1 MLFAVAT
8 AFLFAGSALCGRQA
22 TDHLGSLPANFWRL
36 LAATLA
42 LGVATAIFYPHSFS
56 GPTFLWLFISG
67 FVGFGIGDVAL
78 YLAFARIGSR
88 LTLLINFSLATVLG
102 AIGDWIWL
110 GDPLDRR
117 SSMAVAIILSG
128 LAIALLGARPTG
140 MKRHGSH
147 AAGIIAAVFA
157 AFGQGFG
164 ATISRHAQSLAKT
177 SGIEVSGLSQAFQR
191 VIAGLLVGAAVLLY
205 FRLRAAR
212 RPNVPA
218 RTRIFPPR
226 SALPWILGAALF
238 GPVIGVSCFQWALL
252 ETPNSGIVLAIVS
265 TSPLILIP
273 FAAFLEKDRPT
284 VASVVGGLI
293 AVGGVARL
301 CLLRA

>member
-42 LGVATAIFYPHSFS
+42 LGLATAVFYPHSFS
-56 GPTFLWLFISG
+56 GPTFLWFFISG

-88 LTLLINFSLATVLG
+88 LTLLINFSLATILG
-102 AIGDWIWL
+102 ALGDWMWL
-110 GDPLDRR
+110 GDPLDGH
-117 SSMAVAIILSG
+117 SAVAVGVILIGIS
-128 LAIALLGARPTG
+128 IALLGARPTG
-140 MKRHGSH
+140 MKRQGSH
-147 AAGIIAAVFA
+147 AAGIVAAVFA

-164 ATISRHAQSLAKT
+164 ATISRHAQSLAAT
-177 SGIEVSGLSQAFQR
+177 SGLAISGLSQAFQR
-191 VIAGLLVGAAVLLY
+191 VIAGLLVGSAVLLY
-205 FRLRAAR
+205 VRLRGRKTSLPPERAR
-212 RPNVPA
+212 F
-218 RTRIFPPR
+218 FPPR
-226 SALPWILGAALF
+226 SSLPWILGAALF
-238 GPVIGVSCFQWALL
+238 GPVVGVSCFQWALL
-252 ETPNSGIVLAIVS
+252 ETPNSGRVLAIVS

-284 VASVVGGLI
+284 VASVLGGLI

-301 CLLRA
+301 CLLRS